1 MLVKRA
7 AFAAASFC
15 IVNAGASQFRGRKV
29 FPTGRTVST
38 MPTDDDADVGAYVV
52 VTQGWLGYPPYDVRE
67 AARPNP
73 GKSGRLET
81 CYFFTSGHSLAS
93 SGLAESS
100 GEIVAMVL

>member
-15 IVNAGASQFRGRKV
+15 IVNIGASQFRGRKV
-29 FPTGRTVST
+29 FPGVACVRDAHGRRRCLRRRLRHR
-38 MPTDDDADVGAYVV
+38 DAGLAYAGGGAAESW
-52 VTQGWLGYPPYDVRE
+52 QI
-67 AARPNP
+67 RPA
-73 GKSGRLET
+73 KT

-93 SGLAESS
+93 SGLAASS